1 MELRN
6 EIKDVVL
13 LAAQRVLSNTT
24 GSFSEADGEKLR
36 DYFEERISRYNKR
49 FPILGLL
56 NELEN
61 VADAGHIAAIAT
73 NVDMKRQRGL
83 PSLGWDEEQGVFRT
97 PISELWANAILESAA
112 EATEEYFLK
121 ASRYFENNQNE
132 QATECLCSAVIC
144 WIAAT
149 AALLGWPHQD
159 RDDDLRTV
167 VALGHG
173 YLPKEGESIY
183 KLLHQPPSRDRTST
197 APSRPQWANRMP
209 YGPETIRRPAEPRT
223 RHSCL
228 PERQLPW
235 PTGWAGSYD
244 DTQRPAGYQPGVRST
259 LRPGIRQRRQ

>member
-132 QATECLCSAVIC
+132 QATESLCSAILC
-144 WIAAT
+144 SIAAT

-183 KLLHQPPSRDRTST
+183 KLLQSASQQGQDLNSAFAAAMGQPDAVRTGDYQEAGRTKDEAFMFARTAVTLADRLG
-197 APSRPQWANRMP
+197 RK
-209 YGPETIRRPAEPRT
+209 
-223 RHSCL
+223 
-228 PERQLPW
+228 
-235 PTGWAGSYD
+235 
-244 DTQRPAGYQPGVRST
+244 
-259 LRPGIRQRRQ
+259 LR